1 LETAPDAVVRAL
13 AAHHGPLSLGLK
25 SLSVEAARAI
35 AQRQDETILGVQEL
49 SDSAA
54 NALAKAIGSIALRS
68 LATVSPAGLAALK

>member
-1 LETAPDAVVRAL
+1 LETAPDSVVRAL

-54 NALAKAIGSIALRS
+54 NGLSKAIGSIALVS
-68 LATVSPAGLAALK
+68 LATVSPAALAALK